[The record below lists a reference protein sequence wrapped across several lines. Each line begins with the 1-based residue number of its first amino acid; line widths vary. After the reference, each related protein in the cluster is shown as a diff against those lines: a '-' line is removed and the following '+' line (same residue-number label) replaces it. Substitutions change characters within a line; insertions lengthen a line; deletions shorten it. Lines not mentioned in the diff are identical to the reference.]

1 MNERVS
7 PPYILT
13 FFICFL
19 LWLLLTGTFN
29 RDDLLAGLLVSIFVA
44 FLSAK
49 NLSILNGLII
59 APASVLALMH
69 YLAYFLWALLKA
81 NIDLAQRV
89 IAKEIPIDPAM
100 IKIKTTMQSDLGKLI
115 LANSITLTPGTL
127 SVDVQGDSILVH
139 WIDCPEGMDLTQ
151 ATQEIAESFEH
162 YLKGFLK

>member
-1 MNERVS
+1 MNERS
-7 PPYILT
+7 PSPYILT

-19 LWLLLTGTFN
+19 LWLLLTATFN
-29 RDDLLAGLLVSIFVA
+29 RDDLLAGLLVSILVA

-49 NLSILNGLII
+49 NLTILNGLII
-59 APASVLALMH
+59 APSSAIALVR
-69 YLAYFLWALLKA
+69 YLGYFLWALLKA
-81 NIDLAQRV
+81 NMDLAQRV

-127 SVDVQGDSILVH
+127 SVDVEEDAILVH
-139 WIDCPEGMDLTQ
+139 WIDCPEGMDINQ
-151 ATQEIAESFEH
+151 ATQDIAEDFEY